1 MKEKIILTGLIVL
14 WQIMMIVLVHKKI
27 KKNKEKKIYDIV
39 NITYQIILFVIFQ
52 TILWIIL

>member
-52 TILWIIL
+52 TILFL